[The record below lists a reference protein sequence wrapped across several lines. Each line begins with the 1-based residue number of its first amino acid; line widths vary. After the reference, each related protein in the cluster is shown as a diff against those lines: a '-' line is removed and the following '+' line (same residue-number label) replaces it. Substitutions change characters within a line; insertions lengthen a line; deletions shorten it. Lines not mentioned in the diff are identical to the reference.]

1 MLSNASYFRGNSP
14 SSTPMV
20 WAPFSSLLASMCPM
34 VQGSP
39 FREKEKILLMNVW
52 YVLVLI

>member
-1 MLSNASYFRGNSP
+1 MLTNASYFRGNSP

-20 WAPFSSLLASMCPM
+20 WVPFSSGLASMCPM

-39 FREKEKILLMNVW
+39 FGEKKKKIYNNEIT
-52 YVLVLI
+52 VLF